1 MIETPK
7 EPTIDK
13 EIDTGGLDAAYMK
26 IM

>member
-7 EPTIDK
+7 EPTMDK
-13 EIDTGGLDAAYMK
+13 EIDTGGLDAVYMK